1 MLFECKE
8 TWKLCATSIQQC
20 MYRLWYISRPD
31 GFYFILINFPSLDT
45 NNYIAIFVFLYQMM
59 CITSIAIIF
68 SLTSL
73 KMPYQVGI
81 PTHMHT
87 VHYTQ
92 WICHIF
98 FHQFKKEN
106 DINSKDT
113 QLEVFTYNFRAKGN
127 KQIEKIEIAYKLVW
141 IGLEQFQCGK
151 HVYETTLSAFCNNH
165 RNIK

>member
-1 MLFECKE
+1 
-8 TWKLCATSIQQC
+8 

-81 PTHMHT
+81 PTHSEFVT
-87 VHYTQ
+87 
-92 WICHIF
+92 F
-98 FHQFKKEN
+98 FSINLKKKTTSIAKTHNLKFLPIISVPKE
-106 DINSKDT
+106 INKLKRLRLRTNWFGSDWS
-113 QLEVFTYNFRAKGN
+113 NFNAVSTCMKRLC
-127 KQIEKIEIAYKLVW
+127 QPFL
-141 IGLEQFQCGK
+141 
-151 HVYETTLSAFCNNH
+151 TTRFFSPWLTLCNNH